1 MNTSFSLKG
10 KRGLVLGIANRH
22 SIAYGCA
29 QVLSQ
34 LGAELCVTYLNE
46 KAKPYVEPL
55 LDGLNTSMFLPCD
68 VSKDGELD
76 AVFHALKSEWGS
88 IDFVIHS
95 IAWSPLD
102 ELHGRLVDS
111 SAQGFTQAMDI
122 SCHSFIR
129 AARLA
134 EPLMKAKG
142 GTLITMTYY
151 GSEKVVD
158 HYGMMGPVKAALES
172 SVRYLASELGSHG
185 IRVHSVSPGPMPTRA
200 ASGIAEFDSL
210 MSDAVNR
217 SPLHRLG
224 SPEDVGKLTAFLV
237 SDWASSQTGSQLYVD
252 AGHHIMA

>member
-1 MNTSFSLKG
+1 MSIPFSLEG
-10 KRGLVLGIANRH
+10 KRGIVLGIANRH

-29 QVLSQ
+29 EVLRE

-46 KAKPYVEPL
+46 KAKPFVTPL
-55 LDGLNTSMFLPCD
+55 AETLTAKLFLPCD
-68 VSKDGELD
+68 VSKPGELE
-76 AVFHALKSEWGS
+76 AVFAEVEKEWGT
-88 IDFVIHS
+88 IDFVVHS

-111 SAQGFTQAMDI
+111 SDKGFSMAMDI

-134 EPLMKAKG
+134 EPLMKENG
-142 GTLITMTYY
+142 GALITMTYY

-172 SVRYLASELGSHG
+172 SVRYLASELGGSG

-200 ASGIAEFDSL
+200 GSGITDFDGL
-210 MSDAVNR
+210 MTDAVTR

-224 SPEDVGKLTAFLV
+224 SPQDVGRLTAFLI
-237 SDWASSQTGSQLYVD
+237 SDWASSQTGSQLFVD

>member
-1 MNTSFSLKG
+1 MSIPFSLEG
-10 KRGLVLGIANRH
+10 KRGIVLGVANRH

-29 QVLSQ
+29 EVLSE
-34 LGAELCVTYLNE
+34 LGAELCLTYLNE
-46 KAKPYVEPL
+46 KSKTFVEPL
-55 LDGLNTSMFLPCD
+55 AQKLSTTLFLPCD
-68 VSKDGELD
+68 VNQPGELE
-76 AVFHALKSEWGS
+76 AVFSAAEKKWGT
-88 IDFVIHS
+88 IDFVVHS

-102 ELHGRLVDS
+102 ELHGRLVDC
-111 SAQGFTQAMDI
+111 SAEGFCKAMDI

-129 AARLA
+129 ASRLA
-134 EPLMKAKG
+134 EPLMKNG

-158 HYGMMGPVKAALES
+158 HYGMMGPIKAALES
-172 SVRYLASELGSHG
+172 SVRYLASELGGSG

-200 ASGIAEFDSL
+200 ASGIADFDGL
-210 MSDAVNR
+210 MSEAVDR

-224 SPEDVGKLTAFLV
+224 SPDDVGRLAAFLV

>member
-1 MNTSFSLKG
+1 MSIPFSLEG
-10 KRGLVLGIANRH
+10 KRGIVLGIANRH

-29 QVLSQ
+29 EVLSE
-34 LGAELCVTYLNE
+34 LGADLCITYLNE
-46 KAKPYVEPL
+46 KSKSFVQPL
-55 LDGLNTSMFLPCD
+55 AEKLSASLFLPCD
-68 VSKDGELD
+68 VSVPGDLD
-76 AVFHALKSEWGS
+76 AVFAETEKQWGE
-88 IDFVIHS
+88 IDFVVHS

-111 SAQGFTQAMDI
+111 SAEGFGMAMDI

-134 EPLMKAKG
+134 EPLMKNG
-142 GTLITMTYY
+142 GSLITMTYY

-172 SVRYLASELGSHG
+172 SVRYLASELGESG

-200 ASGIAEFDSL
+200 ASGIEDFDGL

-224 SPEDVGKLTAFLV
+224 NPDDVGRLTAFLI
-237 SDWASSQTGSQLYVD
+237 SDWASSQTGSQLFVD